1 MVEKYEFLEKIYESD
16 YSIFQKVKKKE
27 TEEILGM
34 KMFKLSGINSDEK
47 ENLLYCIAENQE
59 IEREYFVKIYEFF
72 EDENYIYIVTE
83 LYQGTLQTLF
93 DKKKR
98 IFR

>member
-1 MVEKYEFLEKIYESD
+1 MVDNYEIIEKIYESD

-27 TEEILGM
+27 TEEIYGM

-59 IEREYFVKIYEFF
+59 IERK
-72 EDENYIYIVTE
+72 
-83 LYQGTLQTLF
+83 
-93 DKKKR
+93 
-98 IFR
+98 